1 MSVAVSSF
9 FPNAPPSA
17 PRNVAIRAAPAA
29 ALPATSSIRAVG
41 HSVDEAER
49 TRTIKP
55 LHFPSVR
62 TALWDRT
69 PLGAALTLQPSTP
82 HLAIP
87 PRLLSM
93 LAEHAAAGGGG
104 AGAVMQAYAAGS
116 PSTDSGI
123 NQGRSVPTCEIRAHA
138 FVTCGTAAAYAAAC
152 APPPHEALRL
162 LRAAPPGTQPCAIPV
177 GAVPWAAER
186 PEARPEGVA
195 YAALLGRSEAALD
208 GTRTLA
214 VGDAMPVHCACATS
228 PDCAAL
234 LVRLEALVP
243 TLTLEATPL
252 RALHVLSSP
261 LTAALRQPS
270 FSGQLRTG
278 FLTMDQ
284 TRRLICLG
292 EGDPKAFEAPLVGVW
307 VAGVRSLAE
316 PYAWAACVRY
326 ARLRSPTAEALTASD
341 GSCAFLCL
349 SYEEAPPDNTAA
361 AEPSPPPPRTSAIF
375 PRLYDVAPRRQ
386 PSPYRLVGRAV
397 QVALPVPASAAAE
410 TGVSVD
416 LYACER
422 PELSLLVRA
431 LPEYPGEGAPPVDD
445 APLPTPKAPLA
456 LTETTRASA
465 AAAAAAMAAATTAAS
480 AAVTAAD
487 IADRASMPSL
497 FTSRPRLFTS
507 PRATVVEAPPTPP
520 SNPAPPDGPSVA
532 LVHSMQAQL
541 AAMGTRL
548 EEQQRTI
555 EEQKRCIERL
565 TRELHETRGKA
576 AVTTA
581 PVKPSRSAKAAPP
594 DAPTEKLP
602 SRRVPPKHRHSLDV
616 TLDESSGE
624 VDTVPQAPALE
635 GILLRVPLLGED
647 ALGASP
653 PPSPPSPSSPS
664 APALD
669 EAPVMPKIE
678 YESDEEKDS
687 DEYDEDGHE
696 FDGHTA
702 EVRAALSALSALS
715 ETVSELAERRAAIA
729 ANTNVDVSRIEYDE
743 EEFEVDDES
752 DGEFD

>member
-1 MSVAVSSF
+1 MSVAAVSSF

-49 TRTIKP
+49 ARTIKP
-55 LHFPSVR
+55 LQFPSVR

-104 AGAVMQAYAAGS
+104 AGAVMQASAVGS
-116 PSTDSGI
+116 STDSGI

-138 FVTCGTAAAYAAAC
+138 FVACGTAAAYAAAC

-177 GAVPWAAER
+177 GAVPWVAER

-214 VGDAMPVHCACATS
+214 VGDAIPVHCACATS
-228 PDCAAL
+228 PDGAAL

-261 LTAALRQPS
+261 LSAALRQPS

-349 SYEEAPPDNTAA
+349 TYEEAPPDNTAA
-361 AEPSPPPPRTSAIF
+361 AEPYPPLPSTSAIF

-410 TGVSVD
+410 AGVSVD

-422 PELSLLVRA
+422 PELSRLVRT
-431 LPEYPGEGAPPVDD
+431 LPEYPGEGAPPADD
-445 APLPTPKAPLA
+445 APLPKPKPPLA

-465 AAAAAAMAAATTAAS
+465 AAAAAAMAATTTAAS

-487 IADRASMPSL
+487 IADRASIPSLFTPSLFTPSL
-497 FTSRPRLFTS
+497 FTSRPRA
-507 PRATVVEAPPTPP
+507 PVVEASPNPP

-565 TRELHETRGKA
+565 TRELHEARGEA
-576 AVTTA
+576 AVATA

-594 DAPTEKLP
+594 DAPSDKLP
-602 SRRVPPKHRHSLDV
+602 SRRLPPKYRRSV
-616 TLDESSGE
+616 DESSGE
-624 VDTVPQAPALE
+624 VDTLPQAPALE
-635 GILLRVPLLGED
+635 AILRVPLLGED

-653 PPSPPSPSSPS
+653 PPSPPSLPSPSSPA
-664 APALD
+664 APVLD

-678 YESDEEKDS
+678 YESDEETDSDEYEEKDS
-687 DEYDEDGHE
+687 DE
-696 FDGHTA
+696 
-702 EVRAALSALSALS
+702 
-715 ETVSELAERRAAIA
+715 
-729 ANTNVDVSRIEYDE
+729 
-743 EEFEVDDES
+743 
-752 DGEFD
+752 